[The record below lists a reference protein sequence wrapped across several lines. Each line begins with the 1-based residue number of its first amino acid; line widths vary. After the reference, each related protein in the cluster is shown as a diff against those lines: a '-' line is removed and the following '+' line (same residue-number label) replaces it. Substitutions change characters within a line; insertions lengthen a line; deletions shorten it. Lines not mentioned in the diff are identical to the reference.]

1 MPSKLRR
8 FAAALALCCATLAAT
23 AAAQTAAQPATL
35 RIGVVPGE
43 ISGQIFYGIDRG
55 FFAKNG
61 LDVQVQPFTS
71 GGAIASAIAGGSIDV
86 GMVDLTSLIIGHAKG
101 LPFVGLASGLVNS
114 ERGSTFAIVVRGD
127 SPIRSAKDFDGA
139 TIAVN
144 GLNNIAQISAESWLD
159 KNGGDSK
166 TVKFIEMPL
175 PLKKDAVLQGKVSGS
190 LDTEP
195 FLTYGIDAGLRP
207 FMMGN
212 TGIAPVYL
220 LDFWAATRD
229 WADKNPATVAKFV
242 AAMRETSDWAN
253 KNHALSAPILAKYTK
268 IPEDVVARMHR
279 GDFAD
284 TNDPKLVQ
292 PVIDAAARYGW
303 IAKAYPAAELFYPS
317 K

>member
-1 MPSKLRR
+1 MSS
-8 FAAALALCCATLAAT
+8 AGI
-23 AAAQTAAQPATL
+23 AQTSAPPTTI

-43 ISGQIFYGIDRG
+43 ISGQIFYGIDKG

-61 LDVQVQPFTS
+61 LDVQLMPFTS

-86 GMVDLTSLIIGHAKG
+86 GMVDLTSLIIGHSKG
-101 LPFVGLASGLVNS
+101 LPFVGLASGLLNS
-114 ERGSTFAIVVRGD
+114 TQGSTFAIVVRGD
-127 SPIRSAKDFDGA
+127 SPIRSARDFSGA

-159 KNGGDSK
+159 HNGGDSK
-166 TVKFIEMPL
+166 SVKFIEMPL
-175 PLKKDAVLQGKVSGS
+175 PLKKDAVLQGKVNGS

-220 LDFWAATRD
+220 LDFWASMKD
-229 WADKNPATVAKFV
+229 WADKNPATVMKFV
-242 AAMRETSDWAN
+242 AAMRETSQWAN
-253 KNHALSAPILAKYTK
+253 KNHVLSAPILAKYTK
-268 IPEDVVARMHR
+268 IPEDVVLRMHR
-279 GDFAD
+279 GDFAE

-292 PVIDAAARYGW
+292 PVIDTAARYGW
-303 IAKAYPAAELFYPS
+303 IAKTYSAAELFYS
-317 K
+317 TK